1 MLNKSNNIKIKS
13 SYNSIARF
21 GLWCL
26 LLSATISNA
35 IDVLSILFA
44 GTSFPE
50 LRTIVQVITIIITA
64 IMLLSMV
71 KTQWKLMFI
80 SLSLFA
86 GIWYLSALYNSDAA
100 PFIKENI
107 SSFFFEALPYLWVFN
122 YFIQTDIKKQHNIF
136 FQLLYKICRVKL
148 IIALLTQFI
157 MFVAPQTDIFHDYM
171 NAANAMLLG
180 LVVLTAK
187 NMSDYHKVLFNDLLE
202 FTTVL
207 FIIILGSR
215 GGLLCYASFY
225 ILYFLFIADVKK
237 TAILTL
243 AILTFVFLY
252 FWGPSIIS
260 SFAGSD
266 NRLLSLYSSKELVH
280 DESRELIAGIIFGN
294 IVDHPWG
301 LGVMADRAI
310 LTSSNEIWEVF
321 YTHNL
326 ELEMGIN
333 FGYFGL
339 LLSVVLLITI
349 IYYLH
354 SSYDKYIRMTYLT
367 LVSCSIV
374 KLQVSSSYWKDPMF
388 WAVMGIL
395 LAMVVNY
402 KYVKIR

>member
-148 IIALLTQFI
+148 IIVLLTQFI

>member
-1 MLNKSNNIKIKS
+1 MSNKSITIKA
-13 SYNSIARF
+13 SYNPIANF

-44 GTSFPE
+44 GTLFPE
-50 LRTIVQVITIIITA
+50 LRAIVQAITVFITA

-107 SSFFFEALPYLWVFN
+107 STFFFEALPYLWVFN
-122 YFIQTDIKKQHNIF
+122 YFIQTDIKKQNNIF
-136 FQLLYKICRVKL
+136 FQLLYRICRVKL

-180 LVVLTAK
+180 LVVITAK
-187 NMSDYHKVLFNDLLE
+187 NMSDHHIVLFNDLLE

-207 FIIILGSR
+207 FILILGSR

-225 ILYFLFIADVKK
+225 ILYFLFIADIKK
-237 TAILTL
+237 PAIITL
-243 AILTFVFLY
+243 AILGFVFIY
-252 FWGPSIIS
+252 FLGPSIIS

-280 DESRELIAGIIFGN
+280 DESRELIAGIIFSN
-294 IVDHPWG
+294 IVDNPWG

-321 YTHNL
+321 YAHNL

-349 IYYLH
+349 LFYLH
-354 SSYDKYIRMTYLT
+354 SSYDKYIRLTYLA

-374 KLQVSSSYWKDPMF
+374 KLQVSSSYWKDPIF
-388 WAVMGIL
+388 WAVMGML
-395 LAMVVNY
+395 LAMAVNY

>member
-35 IDVLSILFA
+35 IDVLSILFV

-225 ILYFLFIADVKK
+225 ILYFWFIADVKK

-252 FWGPSIIS
+252 FWGSSIIS

-321 YTHNL
+321 YAHNL

-374 KLQVSSSYWKDPMF
+374 KLQVSSSYWRDPMF
-388 WAVMGIL
+388 WAVMGML